1 MENDVVIGWTLPIV
15 LQENSSSMSIHL
27 RAVAAGEENFL
38 FSVYASTRADEMARV
53 EWTAEQQEAFLRM
66 QFRAQSQFYLE
77 NYVGAEFQVILL
89 NDQPIG
95 RLYIHRRDNEI
106 RIMDIALLPEFRGQG
121 IGSTL
126 LQDILEQGKNLNLP
140 VTIHVEQF
148 NPALRLYQRLG
159 FQPKEEKGVYLLME
173 WSPTNEERTEHV

>member
-1 MENDVVIGWTLPIV
+1 
-15 LQENSSSMSIHL
+15 MSISL
-27 RAVAAGEENFL
+27 RSSAAADTDFL
-38 FSVYASTRADEMARV
+38 YSVYASTRAEEMARV
-53 EWTAEQQEAFLRM
+53 DWTVEQQEAFLRM
-66 QFRAQSQFYLE
+66 QFRAQTQFYVE
-77 NYVGAEFQVILL
+77 NYPGAEFQVIML

-95 RLYIHRRDNEI
+95 RLYIHKRDNEI

-126 LQDILEQGKNLNLP
+126 LQDILEQGRNLNLP

-148 NPALRLYQRLG
+148 NPALHLYQRLG

-173 WSPTNEERTEHV
+173 WSPANKEQSSHD